1 MSHVDGLQGE
11 ASPSSQGS
19 QNWRWPRS
27 LSREVSVRSA
37 TLWFDLL
44 LFCYNFLLIIMT
56 NGHYSKN
63 PAPESAAPSGNKPP

>member
-1 MSHVDGLQGE
+1 MIAGLPDE
-11 ASPSSQGS
+11 ASPGPTRIVKPEQA
-19 QNWRWPRS
+19 RS